1 MKKNILKYLS
11 TFTILLILAILY
23 LSLIGLDTKK
33 FNNQIKEKV
42 TQIDNNLEIELKKI
56 KLTLDPLKFNIK
68 AKTIGTNILYKG
80 KNLELEYIKSQ
91 ISLISI
97 IKNKF
102 VSSKLEL
109 STKSILLKDLITFM
123 KTSLNK
129 PELFILER
137 AVKNGQVIVDV
148 VLNFDENGE
157 IKQDYTI
164 KGSLKDG
171 QIKLLKNYNF
181 EKINFLLDVNNNVF
195 SFKDLSFV
203 NNKTKF
209 YSKNLKIIQS
219 KKDFHFEG
227 EIENKNSD
235 LNNELL
241 ELINLDFKKLNL
253 INTKFISKNKFFFK
267 INNRLEINNLDIES
281 EIKISKSEYPKP
293 ILLNDYFSD
302 INDLIEIKD
311 HKINLKYKKNDLI
324 LKGLGKVK
332 FEKDFSNVEYIIS
345 NKKNIININ
354 SRIDL
359 NELKLKNQKF
369 LKPFFPKLKETID
382 LKDQKIEI
390 DYSKN
395 NFSIK
400 GLGQIK
406 FDEEFENINFIISK
420 IDNKFNF
427 DTQIDLEKTS
437 FIIDFLNFKK
447 NEKSKTKLIIK
458 GNHNNQNKL
467 NFTQILIKEN
477 NNKINFENL
486 LLDDDNLII
495 KIDKIDLNYL
505 DKENKKNELI
515 ILRNKNNNYN
525 INGSS
530 FNGNK
535 LIDNLLNST
544 NDENSK
550 IFKSDINLIL
560 KIDKVLI
567 DKKNI
572 LENLS
577 GKLHIKKNK
586 IIKGDILGFFEQ
598 DGQLKFTINTND
610 NGEKITTLN
619 SSKAKSIVDRY
630 KFIKGFEGGFLDF
643 YSVKKNNIS
652 NSVLIIDNFKV
663 QEVPVLAKLLSLAS
677 LQGIADLLTGE
688 GIRFTNFEMNFSNN
702 KDLMTIN
709 ELYAIGPSISL
720 LMDGYIQSES
730 LISLRGTLVPA
741 TTINRTIASIP
752 LIGDLLIGKKVGEG
766 VFGVSFKIK
775 GPPENLK
782 TTVNPIKTLT
792 PRFITRTLEKIKKN

>member
-1 MKKNILKYLS
+1 
-11 TFTILLILAILY
+11 
-23 LSLIGLDTKK
+23 
-33 FNNQIKEKV
+33 V
-42 TQIDNNLEIELKKI
+42 
-56 KLTLDPLKFNIK
+56 
-68 AKTIGTNILYKG
+68 
-80 KNLELEYIKSQ
+80 
-91 ISLISI
+91 
-97 IKNKF
+97 
-102 VSSKLEL
+102 
-109 STKSILLKDLITFM
+109 
-123 KTSLNK
+123 
-129 PELFILER
+129 
-137 AVKNGQVIVDV
+137 
-148 VLNFDENGE
+148 
-157 IKQDYTI
+157 
-164 KGSLKDG
+164 
-171 QIKLLKNYNF
+171 
-181 EKINFLLDVNNNVF
+181 
-195 SFKDLSFV
+195 
-203 NNKTKF
+203 
-209 YSKNLKIIQS
+209 

-267 INNRLEINNLDIES
+267 INNRLEISNLDIES

-302 INDLIEIKD
+302 VNDLIEIKD

-345 NKKNIININ
+345 NKKNILNIN

-359 NELKLKNQKF
+359 NELKLKNKKF

-420 IDNKFNF
+420 INHNFNF
-427 DTQIDLEKTS
+427 DTKIDLEKTS

-447 NEKSKTKLIIK
+447 NNKLKTKLNIK
-458 GNHNNQNKL
+458 GNYNKKNEL
-467 NFTQILIKEN
+467 NLTEIFIKEK
-477 NNKINFENL
+477 NNKIFFENV

-495 KIDKIDLNYL
+495 NFDKIDLEYL
-505 DKENKKNELI
+505 DDKNKKNKILI
-515 ILRNKNNNYN
+515 QRNRKNNYS

-530 FNGNK
+530 FNANK
-535 LIDNLLNST
+535 LIDNLLKNT
-544 NDENSK
+544 RVENSK
-550 IFKSDINLIL
+550 IFKNDINIIL
-560 KIDKVLI
+560 QIDEVLI
-567 DKKNI
+567 DKKNTVKK
-572 LENLS
+572 LT
-577 GKLHIKKNK
+577 GKIDIKENK

-598 DGQLKFTINTND
+598 DGQLKLTINTND

-775 GPPENLK
+775 GSSRKFKDYRL
-782 TTVNPIKTLT
+782 ILL
-792 PRFITRTLEKIKKN
+792 RL